1 MFMKVAEFFAKYR
14 FSANVDMNALLA
26 EFDRQ
31 MTAGLEGKV
40 QSLAMIPA
48 YVDVN
53 RTVPTN
59 TPIIVLD
66 AGGTNLRVAV
76 VQFEPSGKANISNFK
91 KYAMPGT
98 TGETLG
104 VDEFFSKFADFLEP
118 VSQNADHVG
127 FCFSYATEI
136 TPTLDGKL
144 IRWTKQ
150 IAAPGVVG
158 QMVGTGIAKAVE
170 KKTGRKLGI
179 RVLNDTVATLL
190 AGKSAGISRRYS
202 SYVGFILGTGT
213 NIAYIESNKNIS
225 KVKGLDPAHA
235 MVINI
240 ESGNF
245 NGAVA
250 SEFDDRFDATTLDPG
265 IGRFEKMISGAY
277 LGGLGLTLLKC
288 AATDG
293 LFSKPATEAL
303 LNLTSLSTKD
313 FDDFVANP
321 FITGGTLDGIPFTDE
336 DRRIFIEIGELLFIR
351 AANLTAANMAAA
363 VLQSGAGHDKLHPV
377 CITVD
382 GSTYYKTRAAFFKSR
397 VEEALR
403 VTLSA
408 KGVSFEIISVEDAPM
423 IGSAVAGLIT

>member
-1 MFMKVAEFFAKYR
+1 MKVAEFFTNYR
-14 FSANVDMNALLA
+14 FSSNVDINALLA
-26 EFDRQ
+26 EFDHQ
-31 MTAGLEGKV
+31 MSAGLEGKV

-53 RTVPTN
+53 RSVPTN

-76 VQFEPSGKANISNFK
+76 IQFDPSGNVTISNFK

-118 VSQNADHVG
+118 VCRNADKVG

-144 IRWTKQ
+144 LHWTKQ
-150 IAAPGVVG
+150 VAAPGVVG
-158 QMVGTGIAKAVE
+158 QMVGSGIAKALE
-170 KKTGRKLGI
+170 RKNGCKLEI

-213 NIAYIESNKNIS
+213 NIAYIESNKNIT
-225 KVKGLDPAHA
+225 KIKGLDPSQA

-245 NGAVA
+245 DGAGA
-250 SEFDDRFDATTLDPG
+250 SEFDDRFDASTSDPG
-265 IGRFEKMISGAY
+265 VGRFEKMISGAY
-277 LGGLGLTLLKC
+277 LGGLGLILLKC

-293 LFSKPATEAL
+293 LFSKPTAEA
-303 LNLTSLSTKD
+303 SST
-313 FDDFVANP
+313 
-321 FITGGTLDGIPFTDE
+321 
-336 DRRIFIEIGELLFIR
+336 
-351 AANLTAANMAAA
+351 
-363 VLQSGAGHDKLHPV
+363 
-377 CITVD
+377 
-382 GSTYYKTRAAFFKSR
+382 
-397 VEEALR
+397 
-403 VTLSA
+403 
-408 KGVSFEIISVEDAPM
+408 
-423 IGSAVAGLIT
+423 

>member
-1 MFMKVAEFFAKYR
+1 MKVAEFFAKHR
-14 FSANVDMNALLA
+14 FSADIDTNAMLA

-31 MTAGLEGKV
+31 MTAGLEGRV
-40 QSLAMIPA
+40 HSLAMIPA
-48 YVDVN
+48 YVDVD
-53 RTVPTN
+53 RSVPTT

-76 VQFEPSGKANISNFK
+76 IQFDPSGKANISDFK

-98 TGETLG
+98 MGETLEM
-104 VDEFFSKFADFLEP
+104 DDFFTKFAYFLEP
-118 VSQNADHVG
+118 VCRQADKVG
-127 FCFSYATEI
+127 FCFSYPTEI

-144 IRWTKQ
+144 LRWTKQ
-150 IAAPGVVG
+150 VAAPGVVG
-158 QMVGTGIAKAVE
+158 QMVGSGISNAVE
-170 KKTGRKLGI
+170 KMTGRKLGI

-190 AGKSAGISRRYS
+190 AGKSAGISRHYS

-213 NIAYIESNKNIS
+213 NIAYIESNKNIT
-225 KVKGLDPAHA
+225 KIKGLDLSHT
-235 MVINI
+235 MVINV

-250 SEFDDRFDATTLDPG
+250 SEFDERFDATTSDPG
-265 IGRFEKMISGAY
+265 VGRFEKMISGAY

-288 AATDG
+288 AAKDG
-293 LFSKPATEAL
+293 LFSKPAAEAI

-321 FITGGTLDGIPFTDE
+321 FITGNKLDGIPFTDE
-336 DRRIFIEIGELLFIR
+336 DRRVFAEIGEPLYIR

-363 VLQSGAGHDKLHPV
+363 VLRSGAGHDKLHPV

-397 VEEALR
+397 VEESLR
-403 VTLSA
+403 ATLGA
-408 KGVSFEIISVEDAPM
+408 KGVNFEIISVEDAPM
-423 IGSAVAGLIT
+423 IGSAVAGLIA